1 MFKKIRITGF
11 GGQGVITAGFILGN
25 AASVH
30 DEKQAVFTQSYG
42 PEARGSAC
50 SAQVVISDKPIL
62 LPFFKEHDILVA
74 LSQEGFD
81 KYIGQTV
88 KGGTVLVDEHLV
100 EVHGLPENV
109 KFAAIPSTQIAEKTL
124 NNRIVTNIVMLGFF
138 TAFTQVVSKEAM
150 KASVLSVVPKRTEKL
165 NEDALNFGF
174 DFKPEKEVKKT
185 KAKVETEA

>member
-1 MFKKIRITGF
+1 MTKKIRITGF

-30 DEKQAVFTQSYG
+30 SDKQAVFTQSYG

-88 KGGTVLVDEHLV
+88 EGGTVLVDEHLV
-100 EVHGLPENV
+100 EVHGLPAKV
-109 KFAAIPSTQIAEKTL
+109 KFATIPSTQIAEKTL

-138 TAFTQVVSKEAM
+138 TAFTKVVDIESM
-150 KASVLSVVPKRTEKL
+150 KNSVLSVVPKRTEKL
-165 NEDALNFGF
+165 NSDALDFGYN
-174 DFKPEKEVKKT
+174 FKPEKENKKE
-185 KAKVETEA
+185 KAKAEA